1 MEIFLEISS
10 LHVLGGD
17 VWMLQKATKLA
28 AEAAGQDRWVSTSG
42 DTDQVAGAWSLF
54 LRQLPS
60 RYGNPAY
67 RDWFASLENEGEQ
80 LLAEVV
86 AGTGKEG

>member
-1 MEIFLEISS
+1 MIGVLCLRDNFFL
-10 LHVLGGD
+10 
-17 VWMLQKATKLA
+17 
-28 AEAAGQDRWVSTSG
+28 
-42 DTDQVAGAWSLF
+42 
-54 LRQLPS
+54 S

>member
-1 MEIFLEISS
+1 
-10 LHVLGGD
+10 
-17 VWMLQKATKLA
+17 MLQKAAKLA
-28 AEAAGQDRWVSTSG
+28 TEAAGQAWGVSTSG
-42 DTDQVAGAWSLF
+42 DTDQVIGAWSF
-54 LRQLPS
+54 FKQLSS

>member
-1 MEIFLEISS
+1 MSECCKRLLNLLQRLQGKIDEFPPQEIQTRWLEPD
-10 LHVLGGD
+10 LC
-17 VWMLQKATKLA
+17 
-28 AEAAGQDRWVSTSG
+28 
-42 DTDQVAGAWSLF
+42 F
-54 LRQLPS
+54 LRQLSS